1 MAEAIIGG
9 AAPPPGLQF
18 TTYLGGLSGE
28 SACPPEYADV
38 PARELFARID
48 AERSDRVTGAAGE
61 GLAAGFCPRGGSSV
75 SPAQAGSGFESGGVL
90 DIGAPDA
97 TLAALAD
104 AASRDGQLAELDDD
118 ELIGVMRA
126 WQRLEA
132 WCASGMLTA
141 VAELARRRPAD
152 GTAPAPP
159 RQFPAQLSEFV
170 GDEIAAATAL
180 TARTAGLCQDLA
192 LDLALRL
199 PGTARALHCGIIDRA
214 KARLIAE
221 ATRILPDEQARAAE
235 AQVLPQAGQQ
245 TTGQLRAALARAVLA
260 IDPEAA
266 TRRRE
271 EAQKDPRVR
280 RWQEDAGTAALAG
293 YGLPPADVLAAD
305 QRLTNRARV
314 LRDAGRPGTLEELR
328 ARVYLDLLLDRDSA
342 PARTPGQ
349 AGPAGPDQTAKTSQ
363 PPAAQLTL
371 IVPLATLAG
380 ATSEPGHIDG
390 FGPIDPSV
398 ARDLATQA
406 ANHPASRLC
415 LTVTDTDGRLI
426 GHGCL
431 PGRPPN
437 LAQAASGSF
446 TITINP
452 LARGSCDHRHQEPGY
467 QPSRQLRHLINARTS
482 TCSAPGCQR
491 PAARCDLD
499 HTTPYDQGGRTC
511 ECNLAPLCRH
521 HHRCKQADGWRLEQI
536 SPGVMRWI
544 TPAGR
549 QYRTGPETPL

>member
-1 MAEAIIGG
+1 
-9 AAPPPGLQF
+9 
-18 TTYLGGLSGE
+18 
-28 SACPPEYADV
+28 
-38 PARELFARID
+38 
-48 AERSDRVTGAAGE
+48 
-61 GLAAGFCPRGGSSV
+61 
-75 SPAQAGSGFESGGVL
+75 
-90 DIGAPDA
+90 
-97 TLAALAD
+97 
-104 AASRDGQLAELDDD
+104 
-118 ELIGVMRA
+118 
-126 WQRLEA
+126 
-132 WCASGMLTA
+132 
-141 VAELARRRPAD
+141 
-152 GTAPAPP
+152 
-159 RQFPAQLSEFV
+159 
-170 GDEIAAATAL
+170 
-180 TARTAGLCQDLA
+180 
-192 LDLALRL
+192 
-199 PGTARALHCGIIDRA
+199 
-214 KARLIAE
+214 
-221 ATRILPDEQARAAE
+221 
-235 AQVLPQAGQQ
+235 
-245 TTGQLRAALARAVLA
+245 
-260 IDPEAA
+260 
-266 TRRRE
+266 
-271 EAQKDPRVR
+271 
-280 RWQEDAGTAALAG
+280 
-293 YGLPPADVLAAD
+293 
-305 QRLTNRARV
+305 
-314 LRDAGRPGTLEELR
+314 
-328 ARVYLDLLLDRDSA
+328 
-342 PARTPGQ
+342 
-349 AGPAGPDQTAKTSQ
+349 
-363 PPAAQLTL
+363 L